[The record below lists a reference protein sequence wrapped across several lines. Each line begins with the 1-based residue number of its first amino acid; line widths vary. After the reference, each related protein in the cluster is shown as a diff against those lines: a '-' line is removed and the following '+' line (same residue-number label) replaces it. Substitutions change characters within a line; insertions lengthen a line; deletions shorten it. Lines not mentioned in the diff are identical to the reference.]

1 MSELTETRW
10 TRYGKD
16 RVYVRTADGLDVGHV
31 DLIAQCH
38 VVKDLAYEVAMNDCL
53 ARWCPAAEPAD
64 GTGLGDIPSPSAP
77 LEASSP
83 IGVLLT
89 PSAVS
94 PLTADALLEP
104 TQHADSD
111 PIADLKVD
119 APRDLVANVAGAAV
133 RAKRNEVNAQ
143 APVLNLFARV
153 LGVKTEE
160 RAWRVGAKG
169 EEKVAAELARLGDG
183 WHRLHAIE
191 VGERGSDIDHVVI
204 GPPGVFTL
212 NAKRHPHG
220 KAWVGERAI
229 MINGQRTDYLRN
241 SRFEGKRAAELL
253 SRACDCNVVVTP
265 VIVFVDLDV
274 FNVKQLPSDVHVT
287 TRKRLLDW
295 FRSLPPTL
303 APDDVEMIFTQAR
316 QSTTWQRLPR

>member
-16 RVYVRTADGLDVGHV
+16 RVYVRTAEGLDVGHV
-31 DLIAQCH
+31 DLVAQCN
-38 VVKDLAYEVAMNDCL
+38 VVKDLAYEAAMNDCL
-53 ARWCPAAEPAD
+53 ARWCPAAGPTD
-64 GTGLGDIPSPSAP
+64 GPGPGDIPSPSATF
-77 LEASSP
+77 EASSP
-83 IGVLLT
+83 IGALLT

-94 PLTADALLEP
+94 PFTTVTVPEP
-104 TQHADSD
+104 THHTDFD
-111 PIADLKVD
+111 PLAGFNAE

-160 RAWRVGAKG
+160 RSWRVGAKG
-169 EEKVAAELARLGDG
+169 EEKVAAELARLGDS
-183 WHRLHAIE
+183 WHRLHAVE

-212 NAKRHPHG
+212 NTKRHPHG

-241 SRFEGKRAAELL
+241 SRFESKRAAELL
-253 SRACDCNVVVTP
+253 SRACGCNVVVTP
-265 VIVFVDLDV
+265 MIVFVDLDV

-287 TRKRLLDW
+287 TRKRLHDW

-303 APDDVEMIFTQAR
+303 APGDVEMIFTQAR
-316 QSTTWQRLPR
+316 LSTTWQRLPR

>member
-16 RVYVRTADGLDVGHV
+16 RVYVRTAEGLDVGHV
-31 DLIAQCH
+31 DLVAQCS
-38 VVKDLAYEVAMNDCL
+38 VVKDLAYEVAMLDCL
-53 ARWCPAAEPAD
+53 ARWCPAAVSTDGSEPND
-64 GTGLGDIPSPSAP
+64 MVSPSDSLA
-77 LEASSP
+77 ASSP
-83 IGVLLT
+83 NGTLLIT
-89 PSAVS
+89 PAVS
-94 PLTADALLEP
+94 PLAPDALLEP
-104 TQHADSD
+104 THQAEPD
-111 PIADLKVD
+111 PMAIFNTD

-143 APVLNLFARV
+143 APVLNFFARV

-160 RAWRVGAKG
+160 RSWRVGMKG
-169 EEKVAAELARLGDG
+169 EVKVAAELARLGDS
-183 WHRLHAIE
+183 WHRLHAVE

-241 SRFEGKRAAELL
+241 SRFEGKRAAQLL
-253 SRACDCNVVVTP
+253 TEACGSPVAVKP
-265 VIVFVDLDV
+265 VIVFVDLDT

-287 TRKRLLDW
+287 TRRRLLDW

-303 APDDVEMIFTQAR
+303 TPDDVEMIFMQAR
-316 QSTTWQRLPR
+316 QSTTWQNLPR

>member
-10 TRYGKD
+10 TRYSKD
-16 RVYVRTADGLDVGHV
+16 RVYVRTAEGLDVGHI
-31 DLIAQCH
+31 DLVAQRK

-53 ARWCPAAEPAD
+53 ARWCPAAGPAD
-64 GTGLGDIPSPSAP
+64 GTVSDDMSSRGAY
-77 LEASSP
+77 LEASP
-83 IGVLLT
+83 
-89 PSAVS
+89 PNR
-94 PLTADALLEP
+94 ALLNPRPAAPLPTVTVAEP
-104 TQHADSD
+104 THDTDSD
-111 PIADLKVD
+111 PIADFNTEV
-119 APRDLVANVAGAAV
+119 PRDLVANVAGAAV

-160 RAWRVGAKG
+160 RSWRVGAKG
-169 EEKVAAELARLGDG
+169 EEKVAAELARLSDT

-241 SRFEGKRAAELL
+241 SRFEGKRAAALL
-253 SRACDCNVVVTP
+253 SESCGYPVSVTP

-274 FNVKQLPSDVHVT
+274 FNVKQLPLDVHVT

-303 APDDVEMIFTQAR
+303 APDDVEMIFTHAR

>member
-16 RVYVRTADGLDVGHV
+16 RVYVRTAEGLDIGHV
-31 DLIAQCH
+31 DLVAQCN
-38 VVKDLAYEVAMNDCL
+38 VIKDLAYEVAMNDCL
-53 ARWCPAAEPAD
+53 ARWCPAAGQSVGNGP
-64 GTGLGDIPSPSAP
+64 GDIPSPSAS

-83 IGVLLT
+83 NGAPLT

-94 PLTADALLEP
+94 PLTADTLLGP

-111 PIADLKVD
+111 SIADLKAD
-119 APRDLVANVAGAAV
+119 TPRDLVANVAGAAV

-143 APVLNLFARV
+143 APVLNFVARV

-160 RAWRVGAKG
+160 RSWRVGAKG
-169 EEKVAAELARLGDG
+169 EEKVAAELARLGDS
-183 WHRLHAIE
+183 WHRLHAVEI
-191 VGERGSDIDHVVI
+191 GERGSDIDHVVI

-253 SRACDCNVVVTP
+253 SEACGCPVAVTP
-265 VIVFVDLDV
+265 VIVFVDLEA
-274 FNVKQLPSDVHVT
+274 FNVKQHPSDVHVT

-303 APDDVEMIFTQAR
+303 AQDDVEMIFTQAR